1 MFKVTH
7 VTLNKSQRV
16 GSLSLICGKWNKLG
30 CLNLGKDCSVN
41 LHKTAMCICFL
52 VCFQSR

>member
-16 GSLSLICGKWNKLG
+16 GSLSLTCGKWNKLG